1 MWDTK
6 VLWLDAAVVLGIF
19 AVGSILFGH
28 FEEHRPKWRR
38 VLKLVI
44 VLGVVLGLSA
54 TVGRAW
60 AYGVLALP
68 LLGALV
74 IHTWWL
80 PQERRERMDGRA
92 EGALLRADRPQEGR
106 SVLRRVP
113 VAPARV
119 TRRRRKSSA
128 CPVPLLAL

>member
-60 AYGVLALP
+60 AYGVLVLP

-74 IHTWWL
+74 IHAWWL
-80 PQERRERMDGRA
+80 PKNGVNGWTGEPKERYYELIGH
-92 EGALLRADRPQEGR
+92 
-106 SVLRRVP
+106 
-113 VAPARV
+113 
-119 TRRRRKSSA
+119 RKGNLS
-128 CPVPLLAL
+128 

>member
-80 PQERRERMDGRA
+80 PKNGVNGWTGEPKERYYELIGH
-92 EGALLRADRPQEGR
+92 
-106 SVLRRVP
+106 
-113 VAPARV
+113 
-119 TRRRRKSSA
+119 RKGDQS
-128 CPVPLLAL
+128 

>member
-1 MWDTK
+1 MWNTD
-6 VLWLDAAVVLGIF
+6 VLWFDTTVILALF

-38 VLKLVI
+38 LLKVVI
-44 VLGVVLGLSA
+44 VLTVVLWLSA

-74 IHTWWL
+74 IHAWWL
-80 PQERRERMDGRA
+80 PKNGVNGWTGEPKERYYELIGH
-92 EGALLRADRPQEGR
+92 
-106 SVLRRVP
+106 
-113 VAPARV
+113 
-119 TRRRRKSSA
+119 RKGDLS
-128 CPVPLLAL
+128 